1 MVFHRVQANQRA
13 GRAGRTRPGKCY
25 RLYPLA
31 VYRDDLLDAT
41 IPEIQRT
48 SLAGSVLYLKSLDL
62 PDIDIL
68 KFDFLD
74 APSCKYRFLSGL
86 DASKVQFYV
95 LQIRDTYEISLPI
108 ICS

>member
-1 MVFHRVQANQRA
+1 V
-13 GRAGRTRPGKCY
+13 
-25 RLYPLA
+25 
-31 VYRDDLLDAT
+31 VYREEFVDAT

-74 APSCKYRFLSGL
+74 PPSCNEATHFLL
-86 DASKVQFYV
+86 LLIYALACK
-95 LQIRDTYEISLPI
+95 
-108 ICS
+108 